1 MSRAMSLLDVDR
13 VMTTARTS
21 KVYSFADVIDKFGGD
36 TALSR
41 ALAVPRST
49 VACWRL
55 RYSIPAAYWT
65 MIARAAQ
72 RRQIRGVTVERLAQ
86 LGATLPAPVMRK
98 R

>member
-1 MSRAMSLLDVDR
+1 MSLSMRKLDVDR
-13 VMTTARTS
+13 AMTAARSS

-41 ALAVPRST
+41 AIDVPRST

-72 RRQIRGVTVERLAQ
+72 RRHISDVTVERLAQ